1 MTKVNIE
8 EYESEFNRL
17 LRLRSER
24 LIEILQDDSQT
35 DSEKVMN
42 LESKVNQYS
51 GNMVQLVSRMNV
63 ECGSNLDAEDR
74 SKVEA
79 LKAKIDQHVMLIEEG

>member
-24 LIEILQDDSQT
+24 LIEALQDETKT
-35 DSEKVMN
+35 DGEKVRY
-42 LESKVNQYS
+42 LEEKTTQYS
-51 GNMVQLVSRMNV
+51 QDMVRLVRRMNV

-79 LKAKIDQHVMLIEEG
+79 LQSKIDQHVMLIEEG

>member
-63 ECGSNLDAEDR
+63 ECGANLDAEDR